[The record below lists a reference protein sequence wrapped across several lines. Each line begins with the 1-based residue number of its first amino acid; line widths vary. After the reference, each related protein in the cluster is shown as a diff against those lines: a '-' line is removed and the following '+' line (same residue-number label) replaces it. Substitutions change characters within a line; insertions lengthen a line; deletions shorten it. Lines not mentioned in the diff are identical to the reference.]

1 MCELL
6 AMSFDAPATAA
17 FTIREFGPRGEENAD
32 GWGLAWYPDTSV
44 AVIKEPVKWGDSPL
58 AGFCET
64 YANLTSRIFIGH
76 VRDATAGLDRR
87 HANTHPFS
95 RELMG
100 RDYTFAHNGTLL
112 DPVYDLPI
120 GPATPMGDTD
130 SERAFCHLLKGIQG
144 RGRHLDGPVDWSWL
158 HWELAAINA
167 LGKLNAILS
176 DGVRLFVYRDLKAW
190 KGLSYLV
197 GPSSGRL
204 GDAPMSV
211 DVDATGGRRVVVATR
226 ALGPGDW
233 TAMEPG
239 EMLVVEAGAIRRID
253 RADAAI
259 SA

>member
-32 GWGLAWYPDTSV
+32 GWGLAWYPDASV
-44 AVIKEPVKWGDSPL
+44 AVVKEPVKWGDSPM

-76 VRDATAGLDRR
+76 VRDATAGLVRR
-87 HANTHPFS
+87 HANTHPFT

-100 RDYTFAHNGTLL
+100 RDYTFAHNGTL
-112 DPVYDLPI
+112 DPPVYDLPI
-120 GPATPMGDTD
+120 GPAAPLGDTD
-130 SERAFCHLLKGIQG
+130 SERAFCYLLMGIH
-144 RGRHLDGPVDWSWL
+144 RLGRHLDRPEEWGWL
-158 HWELAAINA
+158 HRELARLNA

-197 GPSSGRL
+197 GPSAGKL
-204 GDAPMSV
+204 GDAPISV
-211 DVDATGGRRVVVATR
+211 QVGEGGGSRVVVATR
-226 ALGPGDW
+226 SLGPGEW
-233 TAMEPG
+233 SALQPG
-239 EMLVVEAGAIRRID
+239 EMLVLESGTVRQLYRVG
-253 RADAAI
+253 
-259 SA
+259 